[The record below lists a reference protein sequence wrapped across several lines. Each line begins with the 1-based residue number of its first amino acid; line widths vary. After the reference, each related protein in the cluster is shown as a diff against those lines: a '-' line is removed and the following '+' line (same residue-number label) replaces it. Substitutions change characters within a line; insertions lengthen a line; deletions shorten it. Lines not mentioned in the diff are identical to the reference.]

1 MGMKAQRRLQM
12 IQFHQAYSY
21 EDFLGGFRPTQIG
34 QGAGFTYKQGV
45 FARFCDLARREP
57 QLPFVFIIDE
67 INRGNL
73 SKILG
78 EAMLVIEHDKR
89 GEDWA
94 IALAY
99 APDHE
104 PRFFVPANVYILGL
118 MNTADRSLAMV
129 DYALRRRFGFRTLS
143 PAFGLARFRR
153 FLSER
158 GVSDEIVQLINTRFA
173 ELNEEIVADRDLGK
187 GFVIGHSF
195 FSNPPTNP
203 PDGGRAW
210 YKTIIETEI
219 EPLLREYWFD
229 KADDNVSQR
238 VADLLG

>member
-1 MGMKAQRRLQM
+1 MGAKAPRRLQM

-21 EDFLGGFRPTQIG
+21 EDFLGGFRPTQVG
-34 QGAGFTYKQGV
+34 QAAGFAYKQGV
-45 FARFCDLARREP
+45 FARFCDQARREP
-57 QLPFVFIIDE
+57 QRRFVFIIDE

-89 GEDWA
+89 GADWA
-94 IALAY
+94 ITLAY
-99 APDHE
+99 APEHE
-104 PRFFVPANVYILGL
+104 PRFFVPDNVFILGL

-129 DYALRRRFGFRTLS
+129 DYALRRRFAFRTLT
-143 PAFGLARFRR
+143 PAFGLARFSR
-153 FLSER
+153 FLSEH
-158 GVSDEIVQLINTRFA
+158 GIGDEVIRLINTRIA
-173 ELNEEIVADRDLGK
+173 ELNDEIVADRDLGK
-187 GFVIGHSF
+187 GFMIGHSF
-195 FSNPPTNP
+195 FSNPPINP

-210 YKTIIETEI
+210 YKNVIETEI

-229 KADDNVSQR
+229 KTDDDLSQR